1 MEMLE
6 ERIKQFMTV
15 PENGDGSGDGFGS
28 GDGDGDGS
36 GSGSGDGSGDGF
48 GFGDGSGSGDGD
60 GFGFGDLKTF
70 NRQRVYYVDGLPT
83 LIDAI
88 CGNYAKGRI
97 VNADF
102 TTSDCYIAKEGSSFA
117 HGKTLRAAFQA
128 LRDKAMEALPIEERI
143 NRFKAEFPDPTA
155 KIPARRLYEWHHVL
169 TGSCEMGRTQFARDH
184 GIDID
189 TDMFTVREFVELTK
203 NSYGGKVIRMLV

>member
-1 MEMLE
+1 M
-6 ERIKQFMTV
+6 
-15 PENGDGSGDGFGS
+15 
-28 GDGDGDGS
+28 
-36 GSGSGDGSGDGF
+36 
-48 GFGDGSGSGDGD
+48 
-60 GFGFGDLKTF
+60 KTF
-70 NRQRVYYVDGLPT
+70 NRQRVYYVDGVPT

-88 CGNYAKGRI
+88 CGNYAKGCI

-117 HGKTLRAAFQA
+117 HGVTLRAAFQA
-128 LRDKAMEALPIEERI
+128 VRDKAMEALPIEERI
-143 NRFKAEFPDPTA
+143 NKFKAEFPDPTA

-189 TDMFTVREFVELTK
+189 MDMFTVREFVELTK

>member
-1 MEMLE
+1 MLE